1 MPNCKPTSYVAEFS
15 RISCWDIEDDSW
27 LSVTLNKLSA
37 LSSDSI
43 KDSNGRV
50 LVHCQAGIS
59 RSATICLAYLM
70 KKKRVRLEEAFE
82 FVKQRRSIISPNFSF
97 MGQLL
102 QFESQ
107 VLATSCSVEAASPSA
122 TLGPKSSSTPSS
134 PFIFSFPVSVVTHS
148 QPSSLTYLQSPI
160 TTSPSCW
167 CLAPPL
173 PEKVPPKTA
182 LAQHEGF
189 VETSSTRRQF
199 EGIFLGAQSDF
210 FDKRNPGPF
219 VPSVTP
225 SNIKQTHEWTHNILW
240 GQFISFISCGLL
252 PKVCS
257 VIGQQVS
264 LDLYHFLPTLLSLL
278 WPWEEWLKF
287 FNRELL

>member
-1 MPNCKPTSYVAEFS
+1 MQHSSLTTKKTHTGPRLFPLQGGPVEILPF
-15 RISCWDIEDDSW
+15 
-27 LSVTLNKLSA
+27 LFLGSA
-37 LSSDSI
+37 LHASKKDMLDGMGISALLNVSSNCPNHFEGAYQYKCIPVEDNHKEDISSWFIEAIEFIDSV

-122 TLGPKSSSTPSS
+122 TLGPKSSSTPTS

-160 TTSPSCW
+160 TTSPSC
-167 CLAPPL
+167 
-173 PEKVPPKTA
+173 
-182 LAQHEGF
+182 
-189 VETSSTRRQF
+189 
-199 EGIFLGAQSDF
+199 
-210 FDKRNPGPF
+210 
-219 VPSVTP
+219 
-225 SNIKQTHEWTHNILW
+225 
-240 GQFISFISCGLL
+240 
-252 PKVCS
+252 
-257 VIGQQVS
+257 
-264 LDLYHFLPTLLSLL
+264 
-278 WPWEEWLKF
+278 
-287 FNRELL
+287 